1 MKTWITRKRKSRTL
15 RSITPTEAVKLLKK
29 GFFCNIKD
37 EPDGGSTLGFDM
49 VGCSGKDISTIVLG
63 CINLGAKLGLFD
75 KKESE
80 EISE

>member
-1 MKTWITRKRKSRTL
+1 MDNQEKEIKDFTINYTDGSSKTV
-15 RSITPTEAVKLLKK
+15 EK

-63 CINLGAKLGLFD
+63 CINLGTKLGLFD

>member
-1 MKTWITRKRKSRTL
+1 MDNQEKEIKDFTINYTDGSSKTV
-15 RSITPTEAVKLLKK
+15 EK

-63 CINLGAKLGLFD
+63 CINLGAKLRLFD

>member
-1 MKTWITRKRKSRTL
+1 MDNQEKEIKDFTINCTDGSSKTV
-15 RSITPTEAVKLLKK
+15 EK

>member
-1 MKTWITRKRKSRTL
+1 MDNQEKEIKDFAINYTDGSSKTV
-15 RSITPTEAVKLLKK
+15 EK

>member
-1 MKTWITRKRKSRTL
+1 MDNQEKDIKNFTIHYTDGTSKTV
-15 RSITPTEAVKLLKK
+15 EK

-37 EPDGGSTLGFDM
+37 EPDGGSTLGFNM
-49 VGCSGKDISTIVLG
+49 VGCSGKDLSTIVLG

-75 KKESE
+75 EKESE